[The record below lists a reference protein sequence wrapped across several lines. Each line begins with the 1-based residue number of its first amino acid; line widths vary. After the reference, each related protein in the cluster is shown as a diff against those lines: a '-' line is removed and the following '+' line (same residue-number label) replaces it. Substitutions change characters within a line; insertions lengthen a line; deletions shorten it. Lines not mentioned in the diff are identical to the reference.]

1 MHRFQEEISSCID
14 CKKCWDVC
22 PANMVTEGNRF
33 TPQGKIKSLAKIV
46 AGEELTQDEM
56 DNIYLSTRCGAC
68 DDVCPVSIPIT
79 DIIQYERE
87 LLAKQGREPAKT
99 TAISKN
105 IIERNSPGGMDPST
119 RFDWITDDLEIDE
132 SSEIAYMTG
141 CWIAHSQPDIA
152 RSTIRLLNH
161 VGIKPMLLKEEK
173 CCGLFLIDNGHL
185 EEAAAHAKK
194 FVDYIES
201 LGVKKVIASCPGCYL
216 VLGREYPKLYRELN
230 FEVEHS
236 LNLFRDL
243 INDGTLRPKKLEYT
257 VAVRDACP
265 LRESK
270 DVSRDILSSMDVKIK
285 ELFDGKQVCCGGPAG
300 LKPNFPE
307 ISADIAM
314 MSVKDYKEKADVMIS
329 YCPFC
334 MHHIGSV
341 CKSKDEELNMK
352 DISVLLAESIFGN
365 MKEEEL

>member
-1 MHRFQEEISSCID
+1 MHRFQKEISSCID

-33 TPQGKIKSLAKIV
+33 TPQGKIESLAKII

-68 DDVCPVSIPIT
+68 DDVCPVDIPIT

-87 LLAKQGREPAKT
+87 LLAQQGREPAKT
-99 TAISKN
+99 TAISMN
-105 IIERNSPGGMDPST
+105 IIERNSPGSMDPST
-119 RFDWITDDLEIDE
+119 RFDWVTDDLEIAENSD
-132 SSEIAYMTG
+132 IAYMTG

-161 VGIKPMLLKEEK
+161 AGIKPMLLKEEK

-185 EEAAAHAKK
+185 EEAASHAKG

-216 VLGREYPKLYRELN
+216 VLGQDYPKLYRELN

-236 LNLFRDL
+236 LNLFRDM
-243 INDGTLRPKKLEYT
+243 IADGTLKPGKLDYT
-257 VAVRDACP
+257 VSVRDACP
-265 LRESK
+265 LRKSK
-270 DVSRDILSSMDVKIK
+270 DVPRSILESMGVEVK
-285 ELFDGKQVCCGGPAG
+285 ELFDGKHVCCGGPAG
-300 LKPNFPE
+300 FKPNFPE
-307 ISADIAM
+307 ISSDVAM
-314 MSVKDYKEKADVMIS
+314 LSVQDYKKKADMMIS

-334 MHHIGSV
+334 MHHIGGV

-352 DISVLLAESIFGN
+352 DISVLLAESIFGDV
-365 MKEEEL
+365 KEAES